1 GIVPAKPE
9 TGYGYIQAKEKDGQ
23 IRGVSRFVEKPD
35 LSTAE
40 SYLASGDY
48 FWNSGMFVFKARA
61 YLDALQ
67 QFCPQIFSICES
79 CANSAVK
86 DLDFIRIDKAE
97 FSECPSDSI
106 DYAIMEKAGNVKMVP
121 LDAEWNDVGSW
132 SSLWETLPRDEQNNA
147 LIGDIISI
155 DTRNTL
161 VHSLDKDKL
170 IVTSGLD
177 DITILATKNALLV
190 A

>member
-1 GIVPAKPE
+1 
-9 TGYGYIQAKEKDGQ
+9 
-23 IRGVSRFVEKPD
+23 
-35 LSTAE
+35 
-40 SYLASGDY
+40 
-48 FWNSGMFVFKARA
+48 MFVFKARA

-79 CANSAVK
+79 CAKGAVK

-121 LDAEWNDVGSW
+121 LDADWNDVGSW
-132 SSLWETLPRDEQNNA
+132 RSLWETLPRDEQNNA

-170 IVTSGLD
+170 IVTIGVD
-177 DITILATKNALLV
+177 DITIVETKNALLV
-190 A
+190 ARRDKAQNVKAVVEQLCSDYRQEHLFHCEVQRPWGSYEHTQNGDRLTCQLLC